1 MANAPE
7 WSPLAYASNTGA
19 AAFRNSPPR
28 GNDTSVGSSSVSV
41 CTFSGWSRASWAP
54 IDAPVEWP
62 AM

>member
-1 MANAPE
+1 MANAAG
-7 WSPLAYASNTGA
+7 WSPLPYASNTGPA
-19 AAFRNSPPR
+19 AVKNASPR

-41 CTFSGWSRASWAP
+41 CTFSGCSRASWAP